1 MTGLMDGDAALLLLG
16 HHLGL
21 LLQTTDDTVDGIEE
35 ILFAYFLTVM
45 TGGNQRGLVA
55 DIGDIGSR
63 EAGRLTGE
71 EVDINRLVNL
81 QWFQM
86 YQEYLL
92 TFVQVWQV
100 YMDLT
105 VETARTEQ
113 GRVEHVSTV
122 GGSKDNDTA
131 VGTKTVHLRE
141 QGVQRVLT
149 LVVTTH
155 RGVTA
160 TRTAHSIDLI
170 NEDDARRLC
179 LGLLEEVADT
189 TGTYTYEH
197 LHEVGTRH
205 REERDTG
212 LTGHSFGEQGLTG
225 SRRPHEQG
233 ALGNLSA

>member
-1 MTGLMDGDAALLLLG
+1 MAGFMDGDAALLLLG

-35 ILFAYFLTVM
+35 ILLAHFLTVM

-55 DIGDIGSR
+55 DIGNIGSR
-63 EAGRLTGE
+63 EAGCLTGE

-105 VETARTEQ
+105 VETSCSEQ
-113 GRVEHVSTV
+113 GRVEHVGTV
-122 GGSKDNDTA
+122 GGSEDNDTA
-131 VGTKTVHLRE
+131 VGTKTVHLCE

-160 TRTAHSIDLI
+160 ARTAHGINLI

-189 TGTYTYEH
+189 TGTHTHEH

-212 LTGHSFGEQGLTG
+212 LTGHSLGEQGLTG
-225 SRRPHEQG
+225 SRRSHEQG